1 MTAAAAALCLTG
13 SLAGCGVRGP
23 LYYPVI
29 PPLPAA
35 PASQPPEDM
44 PKTALDGGKLDV
56 TPHPQAKPAAPAAK
70 PAAQGAATMGATA
83 STAAASAIA
92 PAAGSES
99 ATSPAK

>member
-1 MTAAAAALCLTG
+1 MIAAAATLCLTG

-44 PKTALDGGKLDV
+44 PKTSLDGGKLDV
-56 TPHPQAKPAAPAAK
+56 TPHPQAKPAA
-70 PAAQGAATMGATA
+70 
-83 STAAASAIA
+83 SAIA

-99 ATSPAK
+99 ATSPEK